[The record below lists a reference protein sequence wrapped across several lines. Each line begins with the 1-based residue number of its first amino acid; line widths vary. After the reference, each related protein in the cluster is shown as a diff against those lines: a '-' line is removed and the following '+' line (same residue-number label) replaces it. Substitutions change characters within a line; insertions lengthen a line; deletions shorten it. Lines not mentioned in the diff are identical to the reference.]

1 MGFYVIIRLH
11 FYIESIMAWVMG
23 KIIKNSWALFT
34 GFGIIIISHGF
45 QGNLLGIRSVIEEF
59 NFIATG
65 TMMSAYFI
73 GFFVGANVI
82 PKLVSK
88 VGHIRVF
95 AAFASMASLSSLVHV
110 VFVDPIIWV
119 MARFLT
125 GFSMIGIFVI
135 VESWLNDRAN
145 NKTRG
150 KVLSLYMLITYV
162 GMALG
167 NLLLNVS
174 SPKNYEPF
182 ILISLLFS
190 IALIPIL
197 LTKRKPPKFKKT
209 SSINIKELFKI
220 SPFGSFAM
228 ICTGFIFAPIF
239 SLLSV
244 YAITMKLSI
253 FETSLLLV
261 GVMLAGA
268 MFQWPIGSISDKYDR
283 RIIII
288 FSSVAACFFSIMAIF
303 VSGDGASLPNLFL
316 ETAVSFNYFS
326 TVMDKT
332 KLFAFI
338 ILLAGVTLPLFSL
351 NLALVND
358 QIPKEKFV
366 AAGGGLNIIFGLGA
380 MAGPIMCAFFMKLL
394 GPNGF
399 FIHLLLFLVFIII
412 FGTYRLNKRQYEE
425 NPDSTFTPLPT
436 SITPLGIE
444 LDPDTG
450 VDLSNTQNE
459 KK

>member
-1 MGFYVIIRLH
+1 
-11 FYIESIMAWVMG
+11 MG
-23 KIIKNSWALFT
+23 KIIINSWALFT
-34 GFGIIIISHGF
+34 GFGIIVISHGF
-45 QGNLLGIRSVIEEF
+45 QGNLLGIRSVIENF

-65 TMMSAYFI
+65 TMMSSYFVGFFI
-73 GFFVGANVI
+73 GATMV
-82 PKLVSK
+82 PKLVTK

-95 AAFASMASLSSLVHV
+95 AAFASMASLSSLIHI
-110 VFVDPIIWV
+110 VFVDPYVWIL
-119 MARFLT
+119 ARFLT
-125 GFSMIGIFVI
+125 GFSMIGIFII

-174 SPKNYEPF
+174 NPKDYEPF

-197 LTKRKPPKFKKT
+197 LTKRKPPKFKKN
-209 SSINIKELFKI
+209 SSIKIKELFKI
-220 SPFGSFAM
+220 SPFGSVSMF
-228 ICTGFIFAPIF
+228 CTGFIFAPIF

-244 YAITMKLSI
+244 YAITMKLTI

-268 MFQWPIGSISDKYDR
+268 LFQWPIGSLSDKYDR
-283 RIIII
+283 RKIIIG
-288 FSSVAACFFSIMAIF
+288 SSIAAVFFSISVIL
-303 VSGDGASLPNLFL
+303 VSGAGNSLPNLFI
-316 ETAVSFNYFS
+316 ESTVSFNYFS
-326 TVMDKT
+326 TVLDKT
-332 KLFAFI
+332 KLFIFI
-338 ILLAGVTLPLFSL
+338 ILLSGVTLPLFSL

-358 QIPKEKFV
+358 YIPKEKFV

-380 MAGPIMCAFFMKLL
+380 IAGPVMCSTLMHFL

-399 FIHLLLFLVFIII
+399 FIHILIFLFTIII
-412 FGTYRLNKRQYEE
+412 FGFYRLSQREIE
-425 NPDSTFTPLPT
+425 NNPESTFTPLPT
-436 SITPLGIE
+436 TITPLGIE

-450 VDLSNTQNE
+450 VDLSNADKSKN
-459 KK
+459 

>member
-1 MGFYVIIRLH
+1 
-11 FYIESIMAWVMG
+11 MG

-45 QGNLLGIRSVIEEF
+45 QGNLLGIRSVLENF

-65 TMMSAYFI
+65 IMMSGYFI
-73 GFFVGANVI
+73 GFFIGATMV

-110 VFVDPIIWV
+110 VFVDPYVWIL
-119 MARFLT
+119 ARFLT
-125 GFSMIGIFVI
+125 GFSMIGIFII

-150 KVLSLYMLITYV
+150 KVLSLYMLITYI

-167 NLLLNVS
+167 NLLLNIS
-174 SPKNYEPF
+174 DPKNYEPF

-209 SSINIKELFKI
+209 SSIKIKELFKI
-220 SPFGSFAM
+220 SPFGSFSM
-228 ICTGFIFAPIF
+228 VCTGFIFAPIF

-244 YAITMKLSI
+244 YSITMKLSI

-268 MFQWPIGSISDKYDR
+268 LFQLPIGTLSDKYDR
-283 RIIII
+283 RLIIIG
-288 FSSVAACFFSIMAIF
+288 SSIAATFFAISAIF
-303 VSGDGASLPNLFL
+303 VSGTGASLSNLFL
-316 ETAVSFNYFS
+316 ETTVSFNYFS
-326 TVMDKT
+326 TAMDKT
-332 KLFAFI
+332 KLFLFI
-338 ILLAGVTLPLFSL
+338 ILLAGMALPLFSL

-358 QIPKEKFV
+358 YISKEKFV

-380 MAGPIMCAFFMKLL
+380 IAGPIMCSTLMRFL

-399 FIHLLLFLVFIII
+399 FIHLIIFLLAIII
-412 FGTYRLNKRQYEE
+412 FGFYRLSKREYED
-425 NPDSTFTPLPT
+425 NPESTFTPLPS

-450 VDLSNTQNE
+450 VDLSNTEE
-459 KK
+459 KKN

>member
-1 MGFYVIIRLH
+1 
-11 FYIESIMAWVMG
+11 MG

-34 GFGIIIISHGF
+34 GFSIIIISHGF

-65 TMMSAYFI
+65 TMMSGYFI

-110 VFVDPIIWV
+110 VFVDPVVWV

-190 IALIPIL
+190 VALIPIL

-253 FETSLLLV
+253 FETSILLV

-288 FSSVAACFFSIMAIF
+288 FSSIAACFFSIMVIF
-303 VSGDGASLPNLFL
+303 VSGDGTSLSNLFL
-316 ETAVSFNYFS
+316 ETTVSFNYFS

-332 KLFAFI
+332 KLFVFI

-380 MAGPIMCAFFMKLL
+380 MAGPIMCASFMKLL

-399 FIHLLLFLVFIII
+399 FIHLILFLVLIIV
-412 FGTYRLNKRQYEE
+412 FGIYRLNKRQYEE

>member
-1 MGFYVIIRLH
+1 MV
-11 FYIESIMAWVMG
+11 

-34 GFGIIIISHGF
+34 GFGIIVISHGF
-45 QGNLLGIRSVIEEF
+45 QGNLLGIRSVIEDF

-65 TMMSAYFI
+65 TMMSGYFVGFFI
-73 GFFVGANVI
+73 GATMV
-82 PKLVSK
+82 PKLVTK

-95 AAFASMASLSSLVHV
+95 AAFASMASLSSLIHV
-110 VFVDPIIWV
+110 VFVDPYVWIL
-119 MARFLT
+119 ARFLT
-125 GFSMIGIFVI
+125 GFSMIGIFII

-167 NLLLNVS
+167 NFLLNIS
-174 SPKNYEPF
+174 NPKNYEPF

-209 SSINIKELFKI
+209 SSIKIKELFKI
-220 SPFGSFAM
+220 SPFGSVSMF
-228 ICTGFIFAPIF
+228 CTGFIFAPIF

-244 YAITMKLSI
+244 YAITMKLTI

-268 MFQWPIGSISDKYDR
+268 IFQWPIGSLSDKYDR
-283 RIIII
+283 RKIIIA
-288 FSSVAACFFSIMAIF
+288 SSIAAVFFTVSAIF
-303 VSGDGASLPNLFL
+303 VSGIGSSLSNLFV
-316 ETAVSFNYFS
+316 ESTVSFNYFS
-326 TVMDKT
+326 TAMDKT
-332 KLFAFI
+332 KLFIFI

-358 QIPKEKFV
+358 YIPKEKFV

-380 MAGPIMCAFFMKLL
+380 MAGPVMCSTLMHYL

-399 FIHLLLFLVFIII
+399 FIHILIFLLTIIM
-412 FGTYRLNKRQYEE
+412 FGFYRLSQREIE
-425 NPDSTFTPLPT
+425 NNPESTFTPLPT
-436 SITPLGIE
+436 TITPLGIE

-450 VDLSNTQNE
+450 VDLSNTENN
-459 KK
+459 KLN

>member
-1 MGFYVIIRLH
+1 MI
-11 FYIESIMAWVMG
+11 

-34 GFGIIIISHGF
+34 GFGIIVVSHGF
-45 QGNLLGIRSVIEEF
+45 QSNLLGIRSVIENF

-65 TMMSAYFI
+65 IMMSAYFV
-73 GFFVGANVI
+73 GFFIGATVV
-82 PKLVSK
+82 PRLVTK

-110 VFVDPIIWV
+110 VFVDPYVWIF
-119 MARFLT
+119 ARFLT
-125 GFSMIGIFVI
+125 GFSMIGIFII

-150 KVLSLYMLITYV
+150 KVLSLYMLVTYV

-174 SPKNYEPF
+174 DPRYYEPF

-197 LTKRKPPKFKKT
+197 LTKRKPPKFRKNSAIK
-209 SSINIKELFKI
+209 IKELFKI
-220 SPFGSFAM
+220 SPFGTVSMF
-228 ICTGFIFAPIF
+228 CTGFIFAPIF

-244 YAITMKLSI
+244 YAVTMKLSI

-268 MFQWPIGSISDKYDR
+268 LFQWPIGSLSDKYDR
-283 RIIII
+283 RKIIIGSSLAAII
-288 FSSVAACFFSIMAIF
+288 FSLSAIF
-303 VSGDGASLPNLFL
+303 ASGIGYSLPNLFI
-316 ETAVSFNYFS
+316 ESTVSFNYFS
-326 TVMDKT
+326 TAMDKT
-332 KLFAFI
+332 RLFIFV

-358 QIPKEKFV
+358 YIPKEKFV
-366 AAGGGLNIIFGLGA
+366 AAGSGLNIIFGLGA
-380 MAGPIMCAFFMKLL
+380 MAGPIMCSILMHFL

-399 FIHLLLFLVFIII
+399 FVHLLIFLFVIIVFG
-412 FGTYRLNKRQYEE
+412 FYRLSQREIE
-425 NPDSTFTPLPT
+425 NNPESTFTPLPT
-436 SITPLGIE
+436 TITPLGIE
-444 LDPDTG
+444 LDPETG
-450 VDLSNTQNE
+450 VDLSNTEE
-459 KK
+459 K

>member
-1 MGFYVIIRLH
+1 MI
-11 FYIESIMAWVMG
+11 

-34 GFGIIIISHGF
+34 GFGIIVVSHGF
-45 QGNLLGIRSVIEEF
+45 QGNLLGIRSVIENF

-65 TMMSAYFI
+65 IMMSAYFV
-73 GFFVGANVI
+73 GFFIGATVV
-82 PKLVSK
+82 PKLVTK

-110 VFVDPIIWV
+110 VFVDPYVWIF
-119 MARFLT
+119 ARFLT
-125 GFSMIGIFVI
+125 GFSMIGIFII

-150 KVLSLYMLITYV
+150 KVLSLYMLVTYV

-174 SPKNYEPF
+174 DPRYYEPF

-197 LTKRKPPKFKKT
+197 LTKRKPPKFRKNSAIK
-209 SSINIKELFKI
+209 IKELFKI
-220 SPFGSFAM
+220 SPFGTVSMF
-228 ICTGFIFAPIF
+228 CTGFIFAPIF

-244 YAITMKLSI
+244 YAVTMKLSI

-268 MFQWPIGSISDKYDR
+268 LFQWPIGSLSDKYDR
-283 RIIII
+283 RKIIIGSSLAAII
-288 FSSVAACFFSIMAIF
+288 FSFSAIF
-303 VSGDGASLPNLFL
+303 ASGVGNSLPNLFI
-316 ETAVSFNYFS
+316 ESTVSFNYFS
-326 TVMDKT
+326 TTMDKT
-332 KLFAFI
+332 RLFIFV

-358 QIPKEKFV
+358 YIPKEKFV
-366 AAGGGLNIIFGLGA
+366 AAGSGLNIIFGLGA
-380 MAGPIMCAFFMKLL
+380 MAGPIMCSILMHFL

-399 FIHLLLFLVFIII
+399 FVHLLIFLFVIIVFG
-412 FGTYRLNKRQYEE
+412 FYRLSQREIE
-425 NPDSTFTPLPT
+425 NNPESTFTPLPT
-436 SITPLGIE
+436 TITPLGIE
-444 LDPDTG
+444 LDPETG
-450 VDLSNTQNE
+450 VDLSNTEE
-459 KK
+459 K

>member
-1 MGFYVIIRLH
+1 MI
-11 FYIESIMAWVMG
+11 
-23 KIIKNSWALFT
+23 KIVKNSWALFT
-34 GFGIIIISHGF
+34 GFGIIVISHGF
-45 QGNLLGIRSVIEEF
+45 QSNLLGIRSVIEDF

-65 TMMSAYFI
+65 IMMSAYFV
-73 GFFVGANVI
+73 GFFIGATVV
-82 PKLVSK
+82 PRLVTK

-110 VFVDPIIWV
+110 VFVDPYVWIF
-119 MARFLT
+119 ARFLT
-125 GFSMIGIFVI
+125 GFSMIGIFII

-150 KVLSLYMLITYV
+150 KVLSLYMLVTYV

-174 SPKNYEPF
+174 DPRYYEPF

-197 LTKRKPPKFKKT
+197 LTKRKPPKFRKNSAIK
-209 SSINIKELFKI
+209 IKELFKI
-220 SPFGSFAM
+220 SPFGTVSMF
-228 ICTGFIFAPIF
+228 CTGFIFAPIF

-244 YAITMKLSI
+244 YAVTMKLGI

-268 MFQWPIGSISDKYDR
+268 LFQWPIGSLSDKYDR
-283 RIIII
+283 RKIIIGSSLAAII
-288 FSSVAACFFSIMAIF
+288 FSLSAIF
-303 VSGDGASLPNLFL
+303 ASGVGSSLPNLFI
-316 ETAVSFNYFS
+316 ESTVSFNYFS
-326 TVMDKT
+326 TAIDKT
-332 KLFAFI
+332 RLFIFV

-358 QIPKEKFV
+358 YIPKEKFV
-366 AAGGGLNIIFGLGA
+366 AAGSGLNILFGLGA
-380 MAGPIMCAFFMKLL
+380 MAGPIMCSILMHFL

-399 FIHLLLFLVFIII
+399 FVHLLIFLFVIIVFG
-412 FGTYRLNKRQYEE
+412 FYRLSQREIE
-425 NPDSTFTPLPT
+425 NNPESTFTPLPIT
-436 SITPLGIE
+436 ITPLGIE
-444 LDPDTG
+444 LDPETG
-450 VDLSNTQNE
+450 VDLSETD

>member
-1 MGFYVIIRLH
+1 
-11 FYIESIMAWVMG
+11 MG

-34 GFGIIIISHGF
+34 GFGIIVISHGF
-45 QGNLLGIRSVIEEF
+45 QGNLLGIRSMLENF
-59 NFIATG
+59 SFIATG
-65 TMMSAYFI
+65 TMMSGYFVGFFI
-73 GFFVGANVI
+73 GATMV
-82 PKLVSK
+82 PKLVTK

-95 AAFASMASLSSLVHV
+95 AAFASMASLSSLIHV
-110 VFVDPIIWV
+110 VFVDPYVWIL
-119 MARFLT
+119 ARFLT
-125 GFSMIGIFVI
+125 GFSMIGIFII

-150 KVLSLYMLITYV
+150 KVLSLYMFITYA

-167 NLLLNVS
+167 NFLLNIS
-174 SPKNYEPF
+174 NPRQYEPF

-209 SSINIKELFKI
+209 SSIKIKELFRI
-220 SPFGSFAM
+220 SPFGSVSMF
-228 ICTGFIFAPIF
+228 CTGFILAPIF

-244 YAITMKLSI
+244 YAITMKLTI

-268 MFQWPIGSISDKYDR
+268 LFQWPIGSLSDKYDR
-283 RIIII
+283 RKIIIGSSIIAVI
-288 FSSVAACFFSIMAIF
+288 FALSAIL
-303 VSGDGASLPNLFL
+303 VSGIGNSLPNLFM
-316 ETAVSFNYFS
+316 ESTVSFNYFS
-326 TVMDKT
+326 TTIDKS
-332 KLFAFI
+332 KLFIFL
-338 ILLAGVTLPLFSL
+338 ILFAGVTLPLFSL
-351 NLALVND
+351 TLALVND
-358 QIPKEKFV
+358 YIPKEKFV

-380 MAGPIMCAFFMKLL
+380 MAGPVMCSTLMHFL

-399 FIHLLLFLVFIII
+399 FVHILIFLFTIII
-412 FGTYRLNKRQYEE
+412 FGFYRLHQREIE
-425 NPDSTFTPLPT
+425 NNPESTFTPLPT

-450 VDLSNTQNE
+450 VDLSNTEE
-459 KK
+459 KKV

>member
-1 MGFYVIIRLH
+1 MV
-11 FYIESIMAWVMG
+11 

-34 GFGIIIISHGF
+34 GFGIIVISHGF
-45 QGNLLGIRSVIEEF
+45 QGNLLGIRSVIENF

-65 TMMSAYFI
+65 IMMSAYFV
-73 GFFVGANVI
+73 GFFIGATVV
-82 PKLVSK
+82 PKLVTK

-95 AAFASMASLSSLVHV
+95 AAFASMASLSSLIHV
-110 VFVDPIIWV
+110 VLVDPYVWIL
-119 MARFLT
+119 ARFLT
-125 GFSMIGIFVI
+125 GFSMIGIFII

-174 SPKNYEPF
+174 DPKYYEPF

-190 IALIPIL
+190 VALIPIL
-197 LTKRKPPKFKKT
+197 LTKRKPPKFRKN
-209 SSINIKELFKI
+209 SSIKIKELFKI
-220 SPFGSFAM
+220 SPFGTVSMF
-228 ICTGFIFAPIF
+228 CTGFIFAPIF

-244 YAITMKLSI
+244 YSVTMKLGV

-268 MFQWPIGSISDKYDR
+268 LFQWPIGSLSDKYDR
-283 RIIII
+283 RKIVIGSSLAAII
-288 FSSVAACFFSIMAIF
+288 FSLSAIF
-303 VSGDGASLPNLFL
+303 ASGAGNSLPNLFI
-316 ETAVSFNYFS
+316 ESTVSFNYFS
-326 TVMDKT
+326 TAMDKT
-332 KLFAFI
+332 KLFIFI
-338 ILLAGVTLPLFSL
+338 ILLSGVTLPLFSL

-358 QIPKEKFV
+358 YIPKEKFV
-366 AAGGGLNIIFGLGA
+366 AAGSGLNIIFGLGA
-380 MAGPIMCAFFMKLL
+380 MAGPIMCSILMHFL

-399 FIHLLLFLVFIII
+399 FVHLLIFLIVIII
-412 FGTYRLNKRQYEE
+412 FGFYGLGQREIE
-425 NPDSTFTPLPT
+425 NNPESTFTPLPT
-436 SITPLGIE
+436 TITPLGIE

-450 VDLSNTQNE
+450 VDLSNNE
-459 KK
+459 K

>member
-1 MGFYVIIRLH
+1 MI
-11 FYIESIMAWVMG
+11 

-34 GFGIIIISHGF
+34 GFGIIVVSHGF
-45 QGNLLGIRSVIEEF
+45 QSNLLGIRSVIENF

-65 TMMSAYFI
+65 IMMSAYFV
-73 GFFVGANVI
+73 GFFIGATVV
-82 PKLVSK
+82 PRLVTK

-110 VFVDPIIWV
+110 VFVDPYVWIF
-119 MARFLT
+119 ARFLT
-125 GFSMIGIFVI
+125 GFSMIGIFII

-150 KVLSLYMLITYV
+150 KVLSLYMLVTYV

-174 SPKNYEPF
+174 DPRYYEPF

-197 LTKRKPPKFKKT
+197 LTKRKPPKFRKNSAIK
-209 SSINIKELFKI
+209 IKELFKI
-220 SPFGSFAM
+220 SPFGTVSMF
-228 ICTGFIFAPIF
+228 CTGFIFAPIF

-244 YAITMKLSI
+244 YAVTMKLGI

-268 MFQWPIGSISDKYDR
+268 LFQWPIGSLSDKYDR
-283 RIIII
+283 RKIIIGSTLAAII
-288 FSSVAACFFSIMAIF
+288 FSISAIF
-303 VSGDGASLPNLFL
+303 ASGMGNSLPNLFI
-316 ETAVSFNYFS
+316 ESAISFNYFS
-326 TVMDKT
+326 TAMDKIR
-332 KLFAFI
+332 LFIFI

-358 QIPKEKFV
+358 YIPKEKFV
-366 AAGGGLNIIFGLGA
+366 AAGSGLNIIFGLGA
-380 MAGPIMCAFFMKLL
+380 MAGPIMCSILMHFL

-399 FIHLLLFLVFIII
+399 FVHLLIFLFAIIVFG
-412 FGTYRLNKRQYEE
+412 FYRLGQREIE
-425 NPDSTFTPLPT
+425 NNPESTFTPLPT
-436 SITPLGIE
+436 TITPLGIE
-444 LDPDTG
+444 LDPETG
-450 VDLSNTQNE
+450 VDLSNTE
-459 KK
+459 KKN

>member
-1 MGFYVIIRLH
+1 MT
-11 FYIESIMAWVMG
+11 
-23 KIIKNSWALFT
+23 KIIINSWALFT
-34 GFGIIIISHGF
+34 GFGIIVVSHGF
-45 QGNLLGIRSVIEEF
+45 QGNLLGIRSVIENF

-65 TMMSAYFI
+65 TMMSSYFI
-73 GFFVGANVI
+73 GFFTGATMV
-82 PKLVSK
+82 PKLVTK

-95 AAFASMASLSSLVHV
+95 AAFASMASLSSLIHI
-110 VFVDPIIWV
+110 VFVDPYIWIL
-119 MARFLT
+119 ARFLT
-125 GFSMIGIFVI
+125 GFSMIGIFII

-167 NLLLNVS
+167 NFLLNVS
-174 SPKNYEPF
+174 NPKHYEPF

-209 SSINIKELFKI
+209 SSIKIKELFKI
-220 SPFGSFAM
+220 SPFGSVSMF
-228 ICTGFIFAPIF
+228 CTGFIFAPLF

-244 YAITMKLSI
+244 YAVTMKLTI

-268 MFQWPIGSISDKYDR
+268 LFQLPIGSLSDKYDR
-283 RIIII
+283 RKIIIGSSIVAFI
-288 FSSVAACFFSIMAIF
+288 FSLSAIL
-303 VSGDGASLPNLFL
+303 VSGIGNSLPNLFI
-316 ETAVSFNYFS
+316 ESTVSFNYFS
-326 TVMDKT
+326 TVLDKT
-332 KLFAFI
+332 KLFIFI

-358 QIPKEKFV
+358 YIPKEKFV

-380 MAGPIMCAFFMKLL
+380 MAGPLVCSTLMHFL

-399 FIHLLLFLVFIII
+399 FIHLLIFLFAIII
-412 FGTYRLNKRQYEE
+412 FGFYRLGQREIE
-425 NPDSTFTPLPT
+425 NNPESTFTPLPT
-436 SITPLGIE
+436 TITPLGIE
-444 LDPDTG
+444 LDPETG
-450 VDLSNTQNE
+450 VDLSNAEE
-459 KK
+459 K